1 MDIAL
6 ETIDTFVFDYVYAK
20 VLPYKMKLAPQ
31 VAKFLRVQ
39 DFSKSLID
47 RNTGFFF
54 PEAAA
59 KLATAKNPEFYG
71 EPVFWKHAYDHVLAC
86 GSIFAR
92 DHIIRQII
100 SFTIITAT
108 FGALLYLSFAT
119 LSYLFVFDRDTFNH
133 PRFLKNQ
140 ITLEITQALSAIPF
154 MSLCTAP
161 WFVAE
166 VRGYSRMY
174 LEVEK
179 HGWLYLILQ
188 FPLFLMFTDCGVYL
202 IHRGL
207 HHKWVYKHLH
217 KPHHKW
223 IMPSP
228 FASHAFHPLDGY
240 FQSLPYHIFPFL
252 LPLNK
257 ISYLILFTF
266 INFWTIM
273 IHDGEFL
280 VNSPVING
288 TACHTVHHLY
298 FNYNYG
304 QFFTLWDRVGGSYRQ
319 PEDEFFDHSLRK
331 DEQTIRRQVGEFE
344 KIRAKEESADDR
356 VYVGDTAAKKTVAVK
371 RNTKQD

>member
-6 ETIDTFVFDYVYAK
+6 ETVDTFVFDWAYAK
-20 VLPYKMKLAPQ
+20 ALPKTLNIAPQ
-31 VAKFLRVQ
+31 LAKLLRVQ
-39 DFSKSLID
+39 DFSRSLID
-47 RNTGFFF
+47 PKTGFFF
-54 PEAAA
+54 KEAAA

-71 EPVFWKHAYDHVLAC
+71 EPVFWKNAYDVGLAT

-92 DHIIRQII
+92 DHLIRQIL
-100 SFTIITAT
+100 SFTVITAT

-140 ITLEITQALSAIPF
+140 VTLEITQALSAIPF

-188 FPLFLMFTDCGVYL
+188 YPMFLMFTDFGVYL

-207 HHKWVYKHLH
+207 HHKWLYKRLH

-240 FQSLPYHIFPFL
+240 FQSLPYHIFPFIF
-252 LPLNK
+252 PLNK

-304 QFFTLWDRVGGSYRQ
+304 QFFTFWDRVGGSYRR
-319 PEDEFFDHSLRK
+319 PEDEFFDHTLKK
-331 DEQTIRRQVGEFE
+331 DEQTIRKQVGEYE
-344 KIRAKEESADDR
+344 KIRAKEEQADDR
-356 VYVGDTAAKKTVAVK
+356 VYVGDTAAKKTVL
-371 RNTKQD
+371 TKVNQKAQ

>member
-6 ETIDTFVFDYVYAK
+6 ETVDTYVFDWLYAK
-20 VLPYKMKLAPQ
+20 ALPYHMKLAPQ
-31 VAKFLRVQ
+31 LAKFLRVQ

-47 RNTGFFF
+47 RNTGYFF

-92 DHIIRQII
+92 DHLIRQIL
-100 SFTIITAT
+100 SFTVITAT

-119 LSYLFVFDRDTFNH
+119 LSYVFVFDRDTFKH

-179 HGWLYLILQ
+179 HGWLYMILQ
-188 FPLFLMFTDCGVYL
+188 YPLFLMFTDCGVYL

-304 QFFTLWDRVGGSYRQ
+304 QFFTLWDRVGGSYRR
-319 PEDEFFDHSLRK
+319 PEDEFFDHTLKK

-371 RNTKQD
+371 RVVKQQ